1 MKKDHRAAR
10 DLHRRDGQTQ
20 ATGLESELLR
30 RAKIQ
35 QPPDRADASQ
45 LYDVA
50 AEANLLAGLETI
62 TGDGGP
68 IETPVQMAID
78 DQEDRGDEGETS
90 L

>member
-1 MKKDHRAAR
+1 MKKDQRAAR
-10 DLHRRDGQTQ
+10 DLQRRGRQTQ
-20 ATGLESELLR
+20 ATGLEAELLT
-30 RAKIQ
+30 RAKV
-35 QPPDRADASQ
+35 QPSPNPPDASQ

-50 AEANLLAGLETI
+50 AEANLLAGLETV

-68 IETPVQMAID
+68 VETPVQMAID